1 MTGTCWVRAEP
12 NTRRTLQE
20 PSREE
25 HDCDDD
31 DGNDDADERGILPG
45 LVRHVFA
52 PDRSWHEGDT
62 TNRDLSFQFQC
73 DTYRKWRFAK
83 AASAN
88 SIATRSSHGR
98 SAAVNRQEPELW
110 SLSLAATFE
119 VIPVY
124 GRFGRRPSR
133 STMACY
139 APLSTQ
145 HS

>member
-52 PDRSWHEGDT
+52 RGRSWHAGKYDRAEAIVSPGHVFRANFVPTESDASDGA
-62 TNRDLSFQFQC
+62 RSRGKSADVLQAAA
-73 DTYRKWRFAK
+73 DRHFAWMM
-83 AASAN
+83 S
-88 SIATRSSHGR
+88 
-98 SAAVNRQEPELW
+98 
-110 SLSLAATFE
+110 E
-119 VIPVY
+119 VW
-124 GRFGRRPSR
+124 
-133 STMACY
+133 A
-139 APLSTQ
+139 L
-145 HS
+145 